1 MNRYLLVCAKITI
14 KEVKKQ
20 KCEER
25 EINEPRPNLKVNANY
40 RLRIYWFLVHSFL
53 LKQCFIFI
61 NIIGDIS

>member
-40 RLRIYWFLVHSFL
+40 RLRIYWFLVHSSDDL
-53 LKQCFIFI
+53 IWASENRMVLQR
-61 NIIGDIS
+61 